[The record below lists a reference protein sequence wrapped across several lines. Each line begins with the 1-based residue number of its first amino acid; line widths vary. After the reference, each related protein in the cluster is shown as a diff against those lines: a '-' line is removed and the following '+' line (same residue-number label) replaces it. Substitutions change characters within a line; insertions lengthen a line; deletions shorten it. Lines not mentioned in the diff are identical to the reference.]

1 MDESAALDAL
11 ADTLTKLSTNPYS
24 VDLHAQHIRLAKSLE
39 DNSQLIVALE
49 MATNYVATP
58 DDVWLPII
66 DAKAAASDL
75 HTPESAL
82 ELLAVYSKAEDD
94 YMCT

>member
-1 MDESAALDAL
+1 MDDPSVLDAL
-11 ADTLTKLSTNPYS
+11 ADTLTKLSTNPFN
-24 VDLHAQHIRLAKSLE
+24 VNLHVQHIRLAKSLE
-39 DNSQLIVALE
+39 DRDQLLVALE

-75 HTPESAL
+75 DTPEGAL
-82 ELLAVYSKAEDD
+82 ELLAVYSKAEED
-94 YMCT
+94 YICM

>member
-1 MDESAALDAL
+1 MDESAVLDAL
-11 ADTLTKLSTNPYS
+11 ADTLTKLSTNSYS

-39 DNSQLIVALE
+39 DNNQLIVALE

-75 HTPESAL
+75 DTPEGAL

-94 YMCT
+94 YMCM